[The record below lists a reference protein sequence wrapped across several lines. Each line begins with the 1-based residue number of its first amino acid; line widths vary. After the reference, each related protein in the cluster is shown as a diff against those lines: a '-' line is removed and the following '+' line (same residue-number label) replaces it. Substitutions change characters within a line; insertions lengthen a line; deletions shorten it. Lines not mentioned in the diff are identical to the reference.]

1 MSKLIG
7 EMQEVQ
13 ALRLECESIVAR
25 AEGEGRDMTR
35 EENLTYN
42 AKSGR
47 IVRLESAINERRAAN
62 YGPGSLIRAIGGDFT
77 KLISGGGAPHGAAPG
92 QQVPVLSEDYRAAF
106 LEYVSSNGQKISA
119 ALYEGSGSAG
129 GFAVPVIVEG
139 QVVPLAP
146 PDMGVRAV
154 ATVIPT
160 AMDIKVPR
168 ATTISTATAKAEG
181 TGSGSNLFTESEPVL
196 DQFTLSAYM
205 AGILHQI
212 SWELAQDVP
221 SFQQFA
227 VGDMLLAQQI
237 YEANLFINGTG
248 TGQAQ
253 GLIGNTGAGITGVL
267 VGSDNYA
274 SELLQ
279 ATFDVQGQLK
289 SEYFQNA
296 AWLMSRAT
304 AVALRKAQSV
314 ANLYWPVW
322 TREGGKDYLH
332 GFPVTY
338 DTAMPAIGAGNTPV
352 LFGDFKSGYVIG
364 DRGGSGINVKILDQP
379 KATEGLI
386 QLLAYRRCDG
396 RVRRSEALQAITL
409 HS

>member
-1 MSKLIG
+1 MDVLSLRRQHNHALNKAESILRGAETAGRELTKDEQLDIDTAMAAANALQPQLKEAERRSTIRAHFPNG
-7 EMQEVQ
+7 GVLVTNGGRRTVQ
-13 ALRLECESIVAR
+13 QPELRLDADYMD
-25 AEGEGRDMTR
+25 AF
-35 EENLTYN
+35 
-42 AKSGR
+42 
-47 IVRLESAINERRAAN
+47 
-62 YGPGSLIRAIGGDFT
+62 GDY
-77 KLISGGGAPHGAAPG
+77 I
-92 QQVPVLSEDYRAAF
+92 
-106 LEYVSSNGQKISA
+106 SSNGQKVGA

-129 GFAVPVIVEG
+129 GFVVPVVVQD

-160 AMDIKVPR
+160 SMDIKIPR
-168 ATTISTATAKAEG
+168 ATAISTAAAKAEG
-181 TGSGSNLFTESEPVL
+181 TGSGSNVFTESEPTL
-196 DQFTLSAYM
+196 DQFTLSAFL
-205 AGILHQI
+205 AGVLHQI

-221 SFQQFA
+221 AFQQFA
-227 VGDMLLAQQI
+227 VGDMILAQQI
-237 YEANLFINGTG
+237 YEANLFVNGTG

-289 SEYFQNA
+289 TQYFPGA
-296 AWLMSRAT
+296 SWLMSRAT
-304 AVALRKAQSV
+304 SVVIRKAQSV
-314 ANLYWPVW
+314 ANLFTPVW
-322 TREGGKDYLH
+322 TREGGRDYLH
-332 GFPVTY
+332 GMPVTY

-352 LFGDFKSGYVIG
+352 LFGDFKQGYVIG

-379 KATEGLI
+379 KAVEGLI
-386 QLLAYRRCDG
+386 QLLAYRRMDG
-396 RVRRSEALQAITL
+396 RVRRTEAIQAITL